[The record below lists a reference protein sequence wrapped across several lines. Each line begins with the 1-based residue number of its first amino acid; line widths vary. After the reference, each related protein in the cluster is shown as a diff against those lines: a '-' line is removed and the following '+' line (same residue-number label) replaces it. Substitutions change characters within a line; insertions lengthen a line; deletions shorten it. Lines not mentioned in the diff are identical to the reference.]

1 MSAMTSTASRVKGLR
16 WGWKSVDFSSS
27 SVSVSEGG
35 GGGASSAGFDL
46 RSLLKIPILW
56 RIEEV
61 GDEDGDEK
69 MGE

>member
-1 MSAMTSTASRVKGLR
+1 M
-16 WGWKSVDFSSS
+16 DFSSS

-35 GGGASSAGFDL
+35 GGGASSAGLVL

-61 GDEDGDEK
+61 GDEGGDEDED
-69 MGE
+69 GLGV

>member
-1 MSAMTSTASRVKGLR
+1 
-16 WGWKSVDFSSS
+16 VDFSSS

-35 GGGASSAGFDL
+35 GGGASSAGLFL

-61 GDEDGDEK
+61 GDEGGDGNEDGLGVK
-69 MGE
+69 DVGIDF